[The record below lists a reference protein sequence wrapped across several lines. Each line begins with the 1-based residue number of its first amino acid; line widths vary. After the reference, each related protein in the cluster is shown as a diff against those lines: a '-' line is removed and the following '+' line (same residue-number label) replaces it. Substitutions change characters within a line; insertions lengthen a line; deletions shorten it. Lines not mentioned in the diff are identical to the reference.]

1 MIKKIS
7 QLLILSI
14 GFAFMTSCS
23 GYQKVLK
30 STDYNF
36 KYEKA
41 VEYYEKGDFYRA
53 QSIFEELVNIL
64 KGSTRGEDVL
74 YYYADC
80 HYQQEDYILGAYY
93 FENFANSFPY
103 SDRTPEATYIAA
115 NCYYLNSPKPSLDQ
129 ADTKKAID
137 AMQLFINK
145 YSDDERVTEA
155 NDIIEKLQ
163 LKLEEKAYENAKL
176 YYKLSHYHAA
186 NITLKNSIKDY
197 PDTKYREEILYLIVK
212 SNYLLAENSI
222 LAKQGERYQSTIS
235 EYYVF
240 IDEYPE
246 SKHVKEIEEM
256 YEKSVNQIKNL

>member
-7 QLLILSI
+7 QLILLSVVI
-14 GFAFMTSCS
+14 GLLSSCS

-41 VEYYEKGDFYRA
+41 VEYYEKGDYYRA
-53 QSIFEELVNIL
+53 QSIFDELVNIL
-64 KGSTRGEDVL
+64 KGSAKGEDVL
-74 YYYADC
+74 YFYADC

-93 FENFANSFPY
+93 FENFANSFPH

-115 NCYYLNSPKPSLDQ
+115 YCYYLNSPKPSLDQ
-129 ADTKKAID
+129 TDTKKAID

-145 YSDDERVTEA
+145 YSEDKRVVDA
-155 NDIIEKLQ
+155 NEIIEKLQ
-163 LKLEEKAYENAKL
+163 YKLEEKAYEGAKL
-176 YYKLSHYHAA
+176 YYKLSDYHAA
-186 NITLKNSIKDY
+186 NISLKNSIKDY

-212 SNYLLAENSI
+212 SSYLLAENSI
-222 LAKQGERYQSTIS
+222 YAKQGERYQNTIS

-240 IDEYPE
+240 IDEYPNSE
-246 SKHVKEIEEM
+246 HIKEIEKM
-256 YEKSVNQIKNL
+256 YEKSVNQIKTL